1 MKSTEEIGKIF
12 IEEAKRAIDED
23 FDNVCKVANDIMN
36 KTEEVEKE
44 YAFLCNTLANRLPER
59 GITEEE
65 LKSFI
70 PYIKDY
76 QNEIANHILQKLIG
90 KENEDVDTE

>member
-12 IEEAKRAIDED
+12 IEEAKKVIDED
-23 FDNVCKVANDIMN
+23 FNNVCKVANDIMN
-36 KTEEVEKE
+36 KTEEAEKE
-44 YAFLCNTLANRLPER
+44 YVFLCNTLANRLPER
-59 GITEEE
+59 GITKEE

-70 PYIKDY
+70 PHVKDY
-76 QNEIANHILQKLIG
+76 QNEIANHILQKLTG